1 MELLKS
7 LFGGSSNN
15 NIENKMNWIVLKEES
30 QLTELILNSSNKP
43 SLIFKHS
50 TRCGISRMVLKS
62 FEREYNIEQS
72 ELDIYFLDLLNYR
85 ELSNEIANRLNIQH
99 QSPQVLVLINEEVAY
114 TDSHYSISASAVKEK
129 LNK

>member
-1 MELLKS
+1 
-7 LFGGSSNN
+7 
-15 NIENKMNWIVLKEES
+15 MNWIVLKEES

>member
-1 MELLKS
+1 VELLKS